1 MLTAIIAAVVAAL
14 VVVAVIVVVFTVRS
28 RTKSPYD
35 AGSIAKRVK
44 SISSFGLGASDIEKD
59 ARRATGPSD
68 DIHATGDGALAR
80 PSDGLKSR
88 FTAVAVFAAAIFG
101 SLAAK
106 MWSLQVLSSSTYAS
120 KAENNLYTTVY
131 TPAPRG
137 YLCDADGIPL
147 VKNRACLT
155 VLADPDAANDR
166 DVVQRL
172 SAVLG
177 VPFNVVRQRIQNASA
192 GAQSQRIVATDVRLR
207 DVAFISEHADAF
219 PGITVQTRTVRD
231 YPFGALA
238 AHVIGYTGAVGTG
251 DLENMEEG
259 RALKSTDE
267 VGKSGMEATYD
278 SLLAG
283 DHGQRQV
290 VVDAKGNIVEVVSE
304 TQPSRG
310 SDVYLTIKGPVQYVA
325 DKALAELVAPEDNAI
340 GTGKGLAAA
349 VVAMDV
355 RDGSILAMASYPTYE
370 PEKFV
375 GGITTDDWAIYNSEL
390 SQAPLNNRV
399 INGLYAAAST
409 FKAFTGLAGLKYG
422 FADTKKKWHC
432 TGSWDG
438 FKTGAPQKCWAR
450 YGHGDLDF
458 RSGIVQSC
466 DVVFYEIAKCFFDES
481 ISQGG
486 DIDDLALQNEIMK
499 YNFGKATGVDL
510 MGESSGRVPTP
521 EWKAEHWKN
530 VPSEAEWVGG
540 DYTNM
545 IIGQGDVQVTPLQ
558 VAVAYGGVATGK
570 IMKPHLLK
578 EVRNAQGDVV
588 VSFTPEVVSEPDVSK
603 EHLEIVRDALHGVI
617 ADSDIKWEFEPY
629 GIDAAGKTGTAEH
642 AVKSDDAWFV
652 CYAPYDDPKYV
663 VACVVE
669 QGGGGAAV
677 AAPLGAKVMR
687 AVMAADAGTLENVM
701 GRVMGSTGKFVERK
715 EEEKEGRTD

>member
-14 VVVAVIVVVFTVRS
+14 VVIAIIVVVFAVRS

-35 AGSIAKRVK
+35 SGSIAKRVK

-59 ARRATGPSD
+59 ARRASGPSD

-80 PSDGLKSR
+80 PSDSLKSR
-88 FTAVAVFAAAIFG
+88 FTAVAVFSAAVFG

-106 MWSLQVLSSSTYAS
+106 MWSMQVLSSSTYAS
-120 KAENNLYTTVY
+120 KAESNLYTTVY

-137 YLCDADGIPL
+137 YICDAEGIPL

-166 DVVQRL
+166 DVVLRL

-177 VPFNVVRQRIQNASA
+177 VPVNVVRQRIQDASA
-192 GAQSQRIVATDVRLR
+192 GAQSQRTVATDVRLR

-219 PGITVQTRTVRD
+219 PGITVQSRTVRD

-238 AHVIGYTGAVGTG
+238 AHALGYTGAVSQG
-251 DLENMEEG
+251 DLENVEEG

-267 VGKSGMEATYD
+267 VGKSGMEYTYD
-278 SLLAG
+278 KLLAG

-310 SDVYLTIKGPVQYVA
+310 SDVYLTINGPVQYIC
-325 DKALAELVAPEDNAI
+325 DRALAKLVAPEDATI
-340 GTGKGLAAA
+340 GTGKGVAAA
-349 VVAMDV
+349 AVAMDV
-355 RDGSILAMASYPTYE
+355 RDGSIIAMASYPTYE

-375 GGITTDDWAIYNSEL
+375 GGISTDDWSIYNSEV

-422 FADTKKKWHC
+422 FADTEKEWHC

-438 FKTGAPQKCWAR
+438 FETGAPQKCWAR
-450 YGHGDLDF
+450 YGHDDLNF
-458 RSGIVQSC
+458 REGIVQSC

-486 DIDDLALQNEIMK
+486 EIDDLALQNELMK
-499 YNFGKATGVDL
+499 YNFGTATGIDL
-510 MGESSGRVPTP
+510 AGESAGRVPTP
-521 EWKAEHWKN
+521 AWKAEHWKN
-530 VPSEAEWVGG
+530 VPSEAGWVGG

-558 VAVAYGGVATGK
+558 IAVAYGGIATGR
-570 IMKPHLLK
+570 IVKPHLLK

-588 VSFTPEVVSEPDVSK
+588 VTFEPEVVTTPEVDPK
-603 EHLEIVRDALHGVI
+603 HLDIVRDALHGVVQ
-617 ADSDIKWEFEPY
+617 DSEIKWYFEPY
-629 GIDAAGKTGTAEH
+629 GVDAAGKTGTAEH
-642 AVKSDDAWFV
+642 TTKSDDAWFV

-669 QGGGGAAV
+669 QGGGGSAV
-677 AAPLGAKVMR
+677 AAPLGAEIMR
-687 AVMAADAGTLENVM
+687 AVMAADAGNLEKVM
-701 GRVMGSTGKFVERK
+701 GRIAGSTGKFVERK
-715 EEEKEGRTD
+715 DEEKTSRVD